1 MSKINLFLIVV
12 LLTAPASLSAQSA
25 SLSIIGGEGFRG
37 DVVSASILLTTT
49 ADLHGFSIGVSHDP
63 LVVSI
68 ETTAGIRQGATLQ
81 ALNLGSGPTFFNVN
95 IAPANGTGFTV
106 ACVTDLFAPF
116 EQIPV
121 VTDDPVL
128 EVDYLIDIGATVG
141 AVTPIDFSD
150 LLGSPPVDTV
160 MVFELLE
167 VVPSQTGGSVTVTE
181 PHFLRGDLNQNGSL
195 SLLDGVL
202 LLYRVAGLEIAGS
215 CRDADD
221 INDDGLLT
229 IGDAVYLFQYL
240 YVGGAAVPSPFGICG
255 PDPGAEDGLDCIEHN
270 ACP

>member
-1 MSKINLFLIVV
+1 MTKFNMILVLMLLIAPSS
-12 LLTAPASLSAQSA
+12 LTAQSA

-37 DVVSASILLTTT
+37 DIVTTSILLTTT
-49 ADLHGFSIGVSHDP
+49 ANLHGFSIGVSHDP
-63 LVVSI
+63 LVLSI
-68 ETTAGIRQGATLQ
+68 GSAASIRQGATLQ
-81 ALNLGSGPTFFNVN
+81 ALNLGGGPTFFNVN

-121 VTDDPVL
+121 VTADPIL
-128 EVDYLIDIGATVG
+128 EVDYLIDIGSIVG
-141 AVTPIDFSD
+141 AVTLIDFTD

-160 MVFELLE
+160 MVFDLLE
-167 VVPSQTGGSVTVTE
+167 VVPTQTGGSVTITE

-202 LLYRVAGLEIAGS
+202 LLYRVAGLETAGS

-240 YVGGAAVPSPFGICG
+240 YVGGAAVPSPFGTCG
-255 PDPGAEDGLDCIEHN
+255 PDPGADDGLDCIEHN
-270 ACP
+270 FCP